1 MYNFTDRQPTLPN
14 RRKITPEGG
23 APYYATVEMAD
34 EPTVAGTP
42 VTRAGLMAIQ
52 GMENSSTVFNADGS
66 ITESFNNGTV
76 KTTTFNADGS
86 ITETVV
92 FTETGQTYSQ
102 TTVFNSDGSITVTGG
117 EVG

>member
-23 APYYATVEMAD
+23 TPYYATVEMAD

-52 GMENSSTVFNADGS
+52 GMENSTTVFNSDGS
-66 ITESFNNGTV
+66 ITETFNNGTV
-76 KTTTFNADGS
+76 KTTIFNADGS

-102 TTVFNSDGSITVTGG
+102 TTIFNSDGSISVTGG